1 MGKIFERQGELI
13 MAEKNTAVAEA
24 KEAESRELVAK
35 DFTEGMVVKI
45 KQKEKFGLTFPKD
58 YNYTN
63 EFMSAMLILQ
73 DTVDMN
79 KKPVLQSCTRASIE
93 NALVE
98 MVTNGLSMQKKQCY
112 PVAYGGKL
120 QCQKSVY
127 GNTCIARRYGLKDIT
142 AEVIYEGDTFEYEI
156 VNGKKS
162 IVTHKQDF
170 ENIDNDKVKGAYA
183 IATMDDG
190 SALTEVMNIK
200 QIKQAW
206 KQGYGYKEN
215 GNGTHQ
221 KFTDQMAMKTVKNRL
236 LKQINNTYGSFYDG
250 NYDNEEELP
259 SYDERMQAD
268 VDYDIEQNANS
279 VDFVE
284 GDIVDDLVE
293 DTATEATEEQAED
306 STLPPFMQEN

>member
-1 MGKIFERQGELI
+1 
-13 MAEKNTAVAEA
+13 MAENTAVAEK

-35 DFTEGMVVKI
+35 DFTEGIVIKI

-63 EFMSAMLILQ
+63 ELMSAMLILQ
-73 DTVDMN
+73 DTQDMN

-93 NALVE
+93 NTLVE
-98 MVTNGLSMQKKQCY
+98 MVTSGLSMQKKQCY

-156 VNGKKS
+156 VNGKKKV
-162 IVTHKQDF
+162 ITHKQDF

-190 SALTEVMNIK
+190 SVLTEVMNIK

-206 KQGYGYKEN
+206 KQGYGYKES

-284 GDIVDDLVE
+284 GDIVDDVVE
-293 DTATEATEEQAED
+293 DTATEATEEKAD
-306 STLPPFMQEN
+306 GTLPPFMQSEEG

>member
-1 MGKIFERQGELI
+1 
-13 MAEKNTAVAEA
+13 MAENTAVTEK
-24 KEAESRELVAK
+24 KEAENRELVAK
-35 DFTEGMVVKI
+35 DFTEGMVIKI

-98 MVTNGLSMQKKQCY
+98 MVTSGLSMQKKQCY

-156 VNGKKS
+156 VNGQKKV
-162 IVTHKQDF
+162 ITHKQDI
-170 ENIDNDKVKGAYA
+170 ENNDNDKVKGAQA
-183 IATMDDG
+183 IDTMYDG
-190 SALTEVMNIK
+190 SVLTEVMNIK

-284 GDIVDDLVE
+284 GNIVDDVVE
-293 DTATEATEEQAED
+293 DTTAEATEEQVED
-306 STLPPFMQEN
+306 STLPPFLQD

>member
-1 MGKIFERQGELI
+1 
-13 MAEKNTAVAEA
+13 MAENTAVTET

-98 MVTNGLSMQKKQCY
+98 MVTSGLSMQKKQCY

-156 VNGKKS
+156 VNGKKK

-190 SALTEVMNIK
+190 SILTEVMNIK

-206 KQGYGYKEN
+206 KQGFGYKEN

-250 NYDNEEELP
+250 NYDSDEDIP
-259 SYDERMQAD
+259 AYDERMQAD

-279 VDFVE
+279 VDFDDA
-284 GDIVDDLVE
+284 DIVENVE
-293 DTATEATEEQAED
+293 VVDAAEVVEEQTDD
-306 STLPPFMQEN
+306 STLPPFMQE

>member
-1 MGKIFERQGELI
+1 
-13 MAEKNTAVAEA
+13 MAETTAVAESE
-24 KEAESRELVAK
+24 KRELVAK
-35 DFTEGMVVKI
+35 DFTEGMVMKVRE
-45 KQKEKFGLTFPKD
+45 KEKFGLTFPKD

-73 DTVDMN
+73 DTVDNN

-156 VNGKKS
+156 VDGKKK

-190 SALTEVMNIK
+190 SILTEVMNIK

-215 GNGTHQ
+215 GNGAHQ
-221 KFTDQMAMKTVKNRL
+221 KFADQMAMKTVKNRL
-236 LKQINNTYGSFYDG
+236 LKYINNSHSG
-250 NYDNEEELP
+250 NENEDYEEI
-259 SYDERMQAD
+259 SHDEMLEQD
-268 VDYDIEQNANS
+268 VAYDIEQNANA
-279 VDFVE
+279 VDFDEDSIIDVE
-284 GDIVDDLVE
+284 PT
-293 DTATEATEEQAED
+293 DTADKQSEE
-306 STLPPFMQEN
+306 LPPFMQSEES

>member
-1 MGKIFERQGELI
+1 
-13 MAEKNTAVAEA
+13 MAENTAVAEK
-24 KEAESRELVAK
+24 KETESRELVAK

-73 DTVDMN
+73 DTVDIN

-190 SALTEVMNIK
+190 SVFTEVMNIK

-215 GNGTHQ
+215 GNGAHQ
-221 KFTDQMAMKTVKNRL
+221 KFADQMAMKTVKNRL
-236 LKQINNTYGSFYDG
+236 LKYINNSHSG
-250 NYDNEEELP
+250 NENDDYEEISHEEML
-259 SYDERMQAD
+259 EQD
-268 VDYDIEQNANS
+268 VAYDIEQNANS
-279 VDFVE
+279 VDFEESNIVE
-284 GDIVDDLVE
+284 GEIFEQQEDD
-293 DTATEATEEQAED
+293 A
-306 STLPPFMQEN
+306 SLPPFMQAE

>member
-1 MGKIFERQGELI
+1 
-13 MAEKNTAVAEA
+13 MAENTAVTEK

-98 MVTNGLSMQKKQCY
+98 MATNGLSMQKKQCY

-156 VNGKKS
+156 VNGKKKV
-162 IVTHKQDF
+162 ITHKQDF

-190 SALTEVMNIK
+190 SILTEVMNIK

-268 VDYDIEQNANS
+268 VDYEIEQNANS
-279 VDFVE
+279 VEFVE
-284 GDIVDDLVE
+284 GDIVDDVSVE
-293 DTATEATEEQAED
+293 DTATEATEEQTD
-306 STLPPFMQEN
+306 STLPPFMQK

>member
-1 MGKIFERQGELI
+1 
-13 MAEKNTAVAEA
+13 MAENTAVAET
-24 KEAESRELVAK
+24 KEVESRELVAK

-98 MVTNGLSMQKKQCY
+98 MVTSGLSMQKKQCY

-142 AEVIYEGDTFEYEI
+142 AEVIYEGETFEYEI
-156 VNGKKS
+156 VNGKKKV
-162 IVTHKQDF
+162 ITHKQDF

-190 SALTEVMNIK
+190 SVLTEVMNIK

-259 SYDERMQAD
+259 SYDERMQTD

-284 GDIVDDLVE
+284 GDIVDDVVE
-293 DTATEATEEQAED
+293 NTAAEAAEEQAED
-306 STLPPFMQEN
+306 STLPPFMQAE

>member
-1 MGKIFERQGELI
+1 
-13 MAEKNTAVAEA
+13 MAKVETT
-24 KEAESRELVAK
+24 EAENEKRELVAK
-35 DFTEGMVVKI
+35 DFTEGMVMKVRE
-45 KQKEKFGLTFPKD
+45 KEKFGLTFPKD

-73 DTVDMN
+73 DTVDSN

-98 MVTNGLSMQKKQCY
+98 MVTSGLSMQKKQCY

-156 VNGKKS
+156 VNGKKH

-190 SALTEVMNIK
+190 NILTEVMNIK

-206 KQGYGYKEN
+206 KQGFGYKEN
-215 GNGTHQ
+215 GSGTHQ

-250 NYDNEEELP
+250 NYDSDEDIP
-259 SYDERMQAD
+259 TYDERMQAD
-268 VDYDIEQNANS
+268 FEYDIANNANS
-279 VDFVE
+279 VEFEDA
-284 GDIVDDLVE
+284 DLVA
-293 DTATEATEEQAED
+293 DTEVVQGEVVEEQAD
-306 STLPPFMQEN
+306 STLPPFMQAE

>member
-1 MGKIFERQGELI
+1 
-13 MAEKNTAVAEA
+13 MAKAETTAAENEK
-24 KEAESRELVAK
+24 RELVAK
-35 DFTEGMVVKI
+35 DFTEGMVMKVRE
-45 KQKEKFGLTFPKD
+45 KEKFGLTFPKD

-73 DTVDMN
+73 DTVDSN

-98 MVTNGLSMQKKQCY
+98 MVTSGLSMQKKQCY

-156 VNGKKS
+156 VNGKKH

-190 SALTEVMNIK
+190 SILTEVMNIK

-206 KQGYGYKEN
+206 KQGFGYKEN
-215 GNGTHQ
+215 GSGTHQ

-250 NYDNEEELP
+250 NYDSDEDIP
-259 SYDERMQAD
+259 TYDERMQAD
-268 VDYDIEQNANS
+268 FEYDIANNANS
-279 VDFVE
+279 VEFEDA
-284 GDIVDDLVE
+284 DLVA
-293 DTATEATEEQAED
+293 DTEVVQGEVVEEQAD
-306 STLPPFMQEN
+306 STLPPFMQAE

>member
-1 MGKIFERQGELI
+1 
-13 MAEKNTAVAEA
+13 MAETTAVAESE
-24 KEAESRELVAK
+24 KRELVAK
-35 DFTEGMVVKI
+35 DFTEGMVMKVRE
-45 KQKEKFGLTFPKD
+45 KEKFGLTFPKD

-73 DTVDMN
+73 DTVDNN
-79 KKPVLQSCTRASIE
+79 KQPVLKSCTRASIE

-98 MVTNGLSMQKKQCY
+98 MVTSGLSMQKKQCY

-156 VNGKKS
+156 VNGKKH

-183 IATMDDG
+183 IATMDDR
-190 SALTEVMNIK
+190 SILTEVMNIK

-206 KQGYGYKEN
+206 KQGFGYKD

-250 NYDNEEELP
+250 NYDSEEELP

-268 VDYDIEQNANS
+268 VEYNIEQNANS

-284 GDIVDDLVE
+284 GDVAGDVVVE
-293 DTATEATEEQAED
+293 DTATEATEEQTD
-306 STLPPFMQEN
+306 STLPPFMQE